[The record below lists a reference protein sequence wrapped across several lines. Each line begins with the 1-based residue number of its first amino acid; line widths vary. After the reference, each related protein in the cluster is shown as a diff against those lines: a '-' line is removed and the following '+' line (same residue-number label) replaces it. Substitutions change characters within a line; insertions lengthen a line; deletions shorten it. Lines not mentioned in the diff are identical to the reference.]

1 MTRIVLGA
9 LCLAYVPF
17 LGWISLVTT
26 PAYVTWPMLSAFVP
40 PVVFASLA
48 LGLLVSER
56 AARATALFALCVL
69 AIWLLEN
76 VGSVYW
82 RIVDWERWQG
92 VTLGDAVVGALE
104 QSVPRAPYWLAVLL
118 PLCIAG
124 TYLYVSRRNR
134 PSQRGTP

>member
-9 LCLAYVPF
+9 LCLLYVPF

-26 PAYVTWPMLSAFVP
+26 PAYVTWPMFSAFVP

-48 LGLLVSER
+48 LGLIVSSR
-56 AARATALFALCVL
+56 AARTTALLAVVVL
-69 AIWLLEN
+69 AVWMIEN

-92 VTLGDAVVGALE
+92 AAFGDALVGALE

-118 PLCIAG
+118 PLCVAG
-124 TYLYVSRRNR
+124 VYLYVSRRK
-134 PSQRGTP
+134 

>member
-1 MTRIVLGA
+1 MSPPHKRIALGT

-26 PAYVTWPMLSAFVP
+26 PAYVWWPMFSAFVP

-48 LGLLVSER
+48 LGLIVSER
-56 AARATALFALCVL
+56 AARVTALFAACVL
-69 AIWLLEN
+69 AVWLLEN

-92 VTLGDAVVGALE
+92 AALGDALVGALE

-118 PLCIAG
+118 PLCVAG
-124 TYLYVSRRNR
+124 GYLYVSRRK
-134 PSQRGTP
+134 

>member
-69 AIWLLEN
+69 AVWLLEN

-92 VTLGDAVVGALE
+92 AALGDAMVGALQ

-118 PLCIAG
+118 PLCVAG
-124 TYLYVSRRNR
+124 GYLYLSRQRNE
-134 PSQRGTP
+134 SG

>member
-9 LCLAYVPF
+9 FCLAYVPF

-40 PVVFASLA
+40 PMVFAALA
-48 LGLLVSER
+48 LGLIVSQR
-56 AARATALFALCVL
+56 AARATALFAVCVL
-69 AIWLLEN
+69 AVWLLEN

-92 VTLGDAVVGALE
+92 AALGDAMVGALE

-118 PLCIAG
+118 PLCVAG
-124 TYLYVSRRNR
+124 GYLYVSRRK
-134 PSQRGTP
+134 